1 MKKPLFIIMAGDGI
15 NCERETA
22 AAFELAGAETKILH
36 IADIAT
42 NPKILETAEGL
53 ALPGGFS
60 FGDELGS
67 GQILALKIRHTL
79 GDSFLKMVAQKK
91 PIIGICNGFQALMKL
106 GLLPFPDAKARVA
119 ALAANA
125 GGSFIDKWV
134 TLDVQ
139 SESVCL
145 WTQGLPFMEMELPIR
160 HGEGRIVFKEAE
172 EEKIYE
178 TLLRQGQIPLTYRGD
193 VNGSYKKIA
202 ALTDPT
208 GTILGLMPHP
218 EAFVSSA
225 TYKNTG
231 YTGDGH
237 GLMIFKNIVRYIKGE
252 EQTHARRTA

>member
-22 AAFELAGAETKILH
+22 AAFNLAGAETKILH
-36 IADIAT
+36 ITDIAA
-42 NPKILETAEGL
+42 NPKVLETAEGL

-67 GQILALKIRHTL
+67 GQILALKIRHIL
-79 GDSFLKMVAQKK
+79 GDSFLKMVTEKK

-106 GLLPFPDAKARVA
+106 GLLPFPDARVA
-119 ALAANA
+119 ALATNA
-125 GGSFIDKWV
+125 GGAFIDRWV

-139 SESVCL
+139 PESVCL
-145 WTQGLPFMEMELPIR
+145 WTKDLPFAEMELPIR
-160 HGEGRIVFKEAE
+160 HGEGRIVFQEGAE
-172 EEKIYE
+172 NRIYE
-178 TLLRQGQIPLTYRGD
+178 TLVRQGQIPLTYRDD
-193 VNGSYKKIA
+193 VNGSHQKIA
-202 ALTDPT
+202 ALTDHT

-231 YTGDGH
+231 HTGDGH
-237 GLMIFKNIVRYIKGE
+237 GLLIFKNIVRYIKGE